1 MLRRAL
7 ITYGLLCLVVAVA
20 LLASGSTVWVAVDL
34 LVNGVI
40 LVGALAV
47 ERGRYRPRIAAAS
60 GPWELTG
67 ERFVDPAS
75 GHLTEVRYNRA
86 TGQRMYVDLSA
97 E

>member
-7 ITYGLLCLVVAVA
+7 IAYGLLCLVVAVA
-20 LLASGSTVWVAVDL
+20 LLASGATVWVAVDL

-40 LVGALAV
+40 IVGALAV
-47 ERGRYRPRIAAAS
+47 ERGRYRPRIDAAS
-60 GPWELTG
+60 GLWELTG

-75 GHLTEVRYNRA
+75 GHLTEVHYNRD
-86 TGQRMYVDLSA
+86 TGQRVYVDLSA